1 MTKIRPTTAARLVA
15 LGLAAMG
22 MCAAGYTQTQPD
34 QIDHVERPPG
44 RLAPG
49 FNRQDARL
57 MRPGALLLAS
67 YDRNLDGV
75 ITIREIDDGAE
86 GSFQVADRDGDGVLG
101 GFEQSDWARAVGG
114 GDDVLA
120 NPMLFDADLDRQ
132 TTREEFIAGVKR
144 LAASAETEEPG
155 VLRFGDLTRP
165 LGDGQN
171 QGRRQPPT

>member
-1 MTKIRPTTAARLVA
+1 MRPRSKLAVLMVMLASGFAAPAIAQTASEV
-15 LGLAAMG
+15 
-22 MCAAGYTQTQPD
+22 
-34 QIDHVERPPG
+34 DHVERPPG
-44 RLAPG
+44 PIAPG

-75 ITIREIDDGAE
+75 ISLREIDDGAE
-86 GSFQVADRDGDGVLG
+86 GSFAVADQNGDGVLG

-132 TTREEFIAGVKR
+132 TTREEFVAGVKR

-155 VLRFGDLTRP
+155 VLRFSDLTRP
-165 LGDGQN
+165 LGDRDE
-171 QGRRQPPT
+171 RRQLPRDY